1 VNGSPSSTLDAPVGR
16 PKDAATLILIDRS
29 KGGNRVLLGRRATS
43 HAFMPGLYVFPG
55 GRRDPADHRRPF
67 ASDLDPSVIE
77 KLMVANHRPI
87 TSGGAR
93 ALALAAIRELAEE
106 TGLRFSARN
115 PATGVETTGAAEL
128 SSLRYV
134 ARAITPPGH
143 PRRYDT
149 RFFLTFTDEA
159 GIDPSDICDSREL
172 LDLRWLDIGDI
183 SCLNMPDI
191 TKTVLGDVVELLK
204 ADPSLGFGR
213 AVPFYFLRGGRFVR
227 HML

>member
-1 VNGSPSSTLDAPVGR
+1 MPSSVRQAPVGR

-29 KGGNRVLLGRRATS
+29 AGGNRVLLGQRARS
-43 HAFMPGLYVFPG
+43 HTFMPGLYVFPG
-55 GRRDPADHRRPF
+55 GRRDPGDHRRPF
-67 ASDLDPSVIE
+67 ASDLDPRVIK
-77 KLMVANHRPI
+77 KLLVANRRPM
-87 TSGGAR
+87 TSGAAR
-93 ALALAAIRELAEE
+93 FAHK
-106 TGLRFSARN
+106 
-115 PATGVETTGAAEL
+115 PATSSETTAAAEL
-128 SSLRYV
+128 ATLRYV

-172 LDLRWLDIGDI
+172 LDLQWLDIDDI

-204 ADPSLGFGR
+204 VDPSLGFGR
-213 AVPFYFLRGGRFVR
+213 AVPFYFLRRGRFVR

>member
-1 VNGSPSSTLDAPVGR
+1 VRQEPVGR

-29 KGGNRVLLGRRATS
+29 AGGHRVLLGQRARS

-55 GRRDPADHRRPF
+55 GRRDPGDHRRPF
-67 ASDLDPSVIE
+67 TSDLDPQVIE
-77 KLMVANHRPI
+77 KLLVANRRPM

-93 ALALAAIRELAEE
+93 ALALAAVRELAEE
-106 TGLRFSARN
+106 TGLRFSAQK
-115 PATGVETTGAAEL
+115 PATGSETAAAAEL
-128 SSLRYV
+128 ATLRYV

-172 LDLRWLDIGDI
+172 LDLQWLDIGDI

-191 TKTVLGDVVELLK
+191 TKTVLGDVIELLK

-213 AVPFYFLRGGRFVR
+213 AVPFYFLRRGRFVR

>member
-1 VNGSPSSTLDAPVGR
+1 VIGLPSSVRQAPVGR
-16 PKDAATLILIDRS
+16 PKDAATLILIDKS
-29 KGGNRVLLGRRATS
+29 AGGHRVLVGQRARS

-55 GRRDPADHRRPF
+55 GRRDPGDHRRPF
-67 ASDLDPSVIE
+67 ASDLDPQVIE
-77 KLMVANHRPI
+77 KLLVANRRPM

-106 TGLRFSARN
+106 TGLQFSAQK
-115 PATGVETTGAAEL
+115 PATGSETTAAAEL
-128 SSLRYV
+128 ATLRYV

-149 RFFLTFTDEA
+149 RFFLTFTDE
-159 GIDPSDICDSREL
+159 G
-172 LDLRWLDIGDI
+172 DL

-213 AVPFYFLRGGRFVR
+213 AVPFYFLRRGRFVR

>member
-1 VNGSPSSTLDAPVGR
+1 MSGSPEAALGGPVAR

-29 KGGNRVLLGRRATS
+29 RGDTRVLLGRRAAA

-55 GRRDPADHRRPF
+55 GRRDAGDFRRPF
-67 ASDLDPSVIE
+67 ASDLHPLVTE
-77 KLMVANHRPI
+77 KLLASNRRPM
-87 TSGGAR
+87 TVRGAR

-106 TGLRFSARN
+106 TGLQFGAGQSSMNSKASR
-115 PATGVETTGAAEL
+115 AAEL

-134 ARAITPPGH
+134 ARAITPPGF

-159 GIDPSDICDSREL
+159 GIDPSQIRDSREL
-172 LDLRWLDIGDI
+172 LDLQWLDIGDI

-191 TKTVLGDVVELLK
+191 TKMVLGDVIELMK

-213 AVPFYFLRGGRFVR
+213 AVPFYFLRRGLPVR